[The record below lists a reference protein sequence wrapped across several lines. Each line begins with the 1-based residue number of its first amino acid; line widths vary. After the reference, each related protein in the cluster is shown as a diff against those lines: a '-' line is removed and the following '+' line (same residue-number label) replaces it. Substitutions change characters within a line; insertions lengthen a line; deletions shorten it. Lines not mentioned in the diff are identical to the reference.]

1 MKTFNTA
8 KEYAG
13 WRSQVDASIGH
24 VASLGALHEGHAS
37 LIDHAREADDFVVVS
52 LFVNPTQFGPN
63 EDFTKYPRTREHDLA
78 LCLKYGVDVVITPDV
93 NDMYPSGFA
102 TRVSLESLV
111 SSRFEGAI
119 RPNHFEGVL
128 VVVLK
133 LFNIIKPTRSY
144 FGQKDVQQLL
154 LVQRMVRDLNLGI
167 EVIGLDTVRSSD
179 GLALSSRNRY
189 MSARERA
196 AASSLYAAL
205 RSIKDSLLRGETSA
219 RNSLESATI
228 LVKRDFDNIDYI
240 DVVDIN
246 TFESVTNLQSGNLAV
261 AAARF
266 DSVRLLDN
274 LIL

>member
-78 LCLKYGVDVVITPDV
+78 LCLKHGVDVVITPDV
-93 NDMYPSGFA
+93 NEMYPSGFA
-102 TRVSLESLV
+102 TRVSLDSLV

-228 LVKRDFDNIDYI
+228 LVKRDFVKIDYI